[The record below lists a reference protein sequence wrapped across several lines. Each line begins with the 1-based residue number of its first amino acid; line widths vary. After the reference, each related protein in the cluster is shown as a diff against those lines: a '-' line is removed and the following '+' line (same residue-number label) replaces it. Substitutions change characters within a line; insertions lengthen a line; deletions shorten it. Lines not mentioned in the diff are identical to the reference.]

1 MVPLAR
7 LEVTMSILPQQTIDL
22 SIYYPQL
29 RIAKQLLPLM
39 QSVATSLGLD
49 CQINDQL
56 DAGSANISY
65 VLVDRA
71 GRRMDIEI
79 DSEFF
84 GIYLLNDHA
93 TDNQAKIGLLTG
105 KLKQLASG
113 PRLN

>member
-1 MVPLAR
+1 
-7 LEVTMSILPQQTIDL
+7 MSVLTPQTIDL

-39 QSVATSLGLD
+39 QSVATSLGLE
-49 CQINDQL
+49 CQINEQL

-79 DSEFF
+79 DSQFF
-84 GIYLLNDHA
+84 GTYLLNDHA
-93 TDNQAKIGLLTG
+93 TDNQAKIGLLTE
-105 KLKQLASG
+105 KLKQLPDAAH
-113 PRLN
+113 LN